1 MTDTTTNGTTY
12 DTTNDLTNDTSG
24 QRSHDAVLA
33 DAVRVLTEGA
43 RRSVTWTDRDGREHQ
58 QRADFAEF
66 VTHAV
71 AGAAANLG
79 GIEHALAARPG
90 SWEADKVRDMLHCT
104 VGYDED
110 YLDEHR
116 TEPVVVRVHVD
127 DILNEL
133 GVWKLYDEAHDELD
147 RRHDTIAIPTAAG
160 VPGDP
165 TFEAALAALE
175 PATAEQEAASD
186 VVEEL
191 RERLDAQ
198 QGHESADY
206 GEAFKANI
214 HRAATELFPGLRV
227 PVEVIVELDWQNDIG
242 LSDTELER
250 GGPTWRLWET
260 ARLNTPLPGTGI
272 PLRDYPLT
280 LGVAQVERD
289 AGRDPLARLENHTRE
304 GNERS

>member
-1 MTDTTTNGTTY
+1 MTDTTTNGTTN

-33 DAVRVLTEGA
+33 DAVRVLTEAA
-43 RRSVTWTDRDGREHQ
+43 RRSVGWTDRDGHEHQ
-58 QRADFAEF
+58 QQADFAAF

-79 GIEHALAARPG
+79 GIEHVLAGRAG

-104 VGYDED
+104 VGYDEQ

-133 GVWKLYDEAHDELD
+133 GFWQLYDEAHDELD
-147 RRHDTIAIPTAAG
+147 RRHDAIGIPTAAG

-165 TFEAALAALE
+165 TFEAALAALQ

-186 VVEEL
+186 AVEEL

-198 QGHESADY
+198 RTREWADY
-206 GEAFKANI
+206 GEAFEANVV
-214 HRAATELFPGLRV
+214 RAT
-227 PVEVIVELDWQNDIG
+227 
-242 LSDTELER
+242 
-250 GGPTWRLWET
+250 
-260 ARLNTPLPGTGI
+260 
-272 PLRDYPLT
+272 
-280 LGVAQVERD
+280 
-289 AGRDPLARLENHTRE
+289 
-304 GNERS
+304 

>member
-43 RRSVTWTDRDGREHQ
+43 RRTITWTDRDGREHQ

-79 GIEHALAARPG
+79 GIEHALAGRPG
-90 SWEADKVRDMLHCT
+90 SWEADKVRDMLHAT
-104 VGYDED
+104 VGYDGQ
-110 YLDEHR
+110 YLDEYR

-133 GVWKLYDEAHDELD
+133 GLWKLYDEAHDELD
-147 RRHDTIAIPTAAG
+147 RRHDTIGIPTASG

-165 TFEAALAALE
+165 AFEAALAALE

-186 VVEEL
+186 AVEEL
-191 RERLDAQ
+191 HERLDAQ
-198 QGHESADY
+198 QRHESADY
-206 GEAFKANI
+206 G
-214 HRAATELFPGLRV
+214 
-227 PVEVIVELDWQNDIG
+227 
-242 LSDTELER
+242 
-250 GGPTWRLWET
+250 
-260 ARLNTPLPGTGI
+260 
-272 PLRDYPLT
+272 
-280 LGVAQVERD
+280 D
-289 AGRDPLARLENHTRE
+289 A
-304 GNERS
+304 

>member
-1 MTDTTTNGTTY
+1 MTDTT
-12 DTTNDLTNDTSG
+12 NDTMSDASG

-33 DAVRVLTEGA
+33 DAVRVLTETA
-43 RRSVTWTDRDGREHQ
+43 RRTVTWTDRDGHEHRQ
-58 QRADFAEF
+58 QADFAEH

-79 GIEHALAARPG
+79 GIEHVLAGRPG
-90 SWEADKVRDMLHCT
+90 SWEADKVRDMLHST
-104 VGYDED
+104 VGYDEQ

-147 RRHDTIAIPTAAG
+147 RRHDAIGIPTASG

-165 TFEAALAALE
+165 AFEAALAALE
-175 PATAEQEAASD
+175 PATAGQEAASD
-186 VVEEL
+186 AVEEL
-191 RERLDAQ
+191 RERLGAQ
-198 QGHESADY
+198 QTREWAAY
-206 GEAFKANI
+206 GDTFKANV
-214 HRAATELFPGLRV
+214 HRAAAELFPGLQV

-242 LSDTELER
+242 LSDTDFEG
-250 GGPTWRLWET
+250 GGPAWRLWET
-260 ARLNTPLPGTGI
+260 ARRNTPLPGTGI
-272 PLRDYPLT
+272 ALRDDPLT

-289 AGRDPLARLENHTRE
+289 AGRDPLARVENHTGE
-304 GNERS
+304 GSERP